1 MKRFLSVLMVLALV
15 LGCVSAALAE
25 GPRIT
30 KQPETK
36 EVKKGGKISYT
47 VRAQNT
53 SGLGIT
59 WYFTEPGTGKV
70 FTGKTI
76 SSHIKGLRVI
86 NPNSLSITLR
96 NVPAEMHGYELYCHI
111 GSRSGGVNS
120 QTVTVLIKGMDA
132 PVKTSPKNSSSN
144 DEDEDEGTSSR
155 ASSGDEDEGE
165 DEDEGSSNVSKKTG
179 TTSTTSKTG
188 TTSTASKTGT
198 SSTASKTGTTSEAT
212 QTKEPEEPAKP
223 TPVTITAGKGI
234 ELYAID
240 RLGNLNGS
248 AQATMTFPSGTANFY
263 AKLPAGTEGSIQY
276 LTVGS
281 LRITPAGEVNGM
293 SIRGVTTSGSVR
305 VKVAK
310 PGQAAAVEDEEP
322 VDPSTLVTVKCT
334 NCRFTGWHN
343 TFVESGQVPAG
354 STITVIAS
362 NGLINKGYSI
372 NGDKAEH
379 KDQATFRMVVD
390 ADTTIT
396 MELQK

>member
-1 MKRFLSVLMVLALV
+1 MKRFLSVLVVLALV
-15 LGCVSAALAE
+15 LGCVSAALAA
-25 GPRIT
+25 GPKIT

-96 NVPAEMHGYELYCHI
+96 NVPEEMHGYELYCHI
-111 GSRSGGVNS
+111 GSRSSGVNS

-132 PVKTSPKNSSSN
+132 PVKTSPKKSSSN
-144 DEDEDEGTSSR
+144 DEDEDEGTSSK
-155 ASSGDEDEGE
+155 ASSGDENEGE
-165 DEDEGSSNVSKKTG
+165 DEDEGSSKGSKKTG
-179 TTSTTSKTG
+179 TTSETSKTSTTSK
-188 TTSTASKTGT
+188 
-198 SSTASKTGTTSEAT
+198 AT
-212 QTKEPEEPAKP
+212 PTKEPEEPAKP

-234 ELYAID
+234 ELYAVD

-276 LTVGS
+276 LTIGS
-281 LRITPAGEVNGM
+281 LRITPAGEVSGM
-293 SIRGVTTSGSVR
+293 SIRGVTASGSVR

-310 PGQAAAVEDEEP
+310 PGQAAPVEDEEP
-322 VDPSTLVTVKCT
+322 VDPSKLVTVKCT

-372 NGDKAEH
+372 NGEEAEH